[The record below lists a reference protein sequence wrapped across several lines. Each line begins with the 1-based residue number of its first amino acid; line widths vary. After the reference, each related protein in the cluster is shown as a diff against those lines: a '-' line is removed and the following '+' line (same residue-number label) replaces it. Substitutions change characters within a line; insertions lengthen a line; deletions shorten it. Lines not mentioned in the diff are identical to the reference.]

1 MVGTG
6 LISTSTFEDER
17 FAVFDGKIIVSTAAI
32 IAVAMKPAKIKPPK
46 KGSCQFGLSNIPCSS
61 Q

>member
-6 LISTSTFEDER
+6 SISTSTFEDES
-17 FAVFDGKIIVSTAAI
+17 FAIFTGEIIVSAAAI
-32 IAVAMKPAKIKPPK
+32 IAVTMKPAKIKPPK

-61 Q
+61 H